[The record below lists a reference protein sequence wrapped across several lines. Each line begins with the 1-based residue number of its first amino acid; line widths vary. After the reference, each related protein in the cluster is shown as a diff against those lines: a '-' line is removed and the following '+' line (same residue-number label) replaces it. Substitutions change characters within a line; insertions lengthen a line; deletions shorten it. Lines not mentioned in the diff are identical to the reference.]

1 VTTWMLVEDEP
12 DLYEMV
18 LAMYSTMGVEGIS
31 FATGEEALDWI
42 EDVDN
47 GYYHDELPEL
57 VLLDIRLP
65 GQLDGIQIGYRLRQ
79 SPVLNNMAIVL
90 MTAYELSPSE
100 QDEAMRLSGA
110 DLYIRKPLP
119 PLQTFH
125 TMLLDVLRERQ

>member
-1 VTTWMLVEDEP
+1 MTTWMLVEDEP

-79 SPVLNNMAIVL
+79 SPVLRNMAIVL

-100 QDEAMRLSGA
+100 QDEAMQLSGA

-119 PLQTFH
+119 PLKKFH
-125 TMLLDVLRERQ
+125 AMLLDVLRERQ